1 MPPRTPI
8 VRTTVG
14 QPVVLARPRLQQ
26 LLGAVWVIAHI
37 PGRAVIPCGIASV
50 SGKPPPSFGNRNEA
64 EIAPLVGGVVAAA
77 LLQGFLVDVSPPTI
91 EKVFAMLFRAGGA
104 LDAPALIGLALR
116 LGVGAAAAVDRL
128 DVLFRPGA
136 RLLDVIPILTV
147 KFRELGISLPEVV
160 RTWQY
165 FCRDASKVL
174 HCVRSWQTALRP
186 TPKPFA

>member
-8 VRTTVG
+8 ARTTVG

-116 LGVGAAAAVDRL
+116 LGVGAAAAVAAANGHGHSR
-128 DVLFRPGA
+128 R
-136 RLLDVIPILTV
+136 RC
-147 KFRELGISLPEVV
+147 S
-160 RTWQY
+160 
-165 FCRDASKVL
+165 
-174 HCVRSWQTALRP
+174 
-186 TPKPFA
+186 

>member
-136 RLLDVIPILTV
+136 RLLDVVEHRGRLST
-147 KFRELGISLPEVV
+147 
-160 RTWQY
+160 
-165 FCRDASKVL
+165 
-174 HCVRSWQTALRP
+174 
-186 TPKPFA
+186 

>member
-128 DVLFRPGA
+128 DVLLHPCGN
-136 RLLDVIPILTV
+136 PI
-147 KFRELGISLPEVV
+147 
-160 RTWQY
+160 
-165 FCRDASKVL
+165 
-174 HCVRSWQTALRP
+174 
-186 TPKPFA
+186 

>member
-77 LLQGFLVDVSPPTI
+77 LLQGFLVDVSPQQSRRSLRCCS
-91 EKVFAMLFRAGGA
+91 ARAAGLPPRTVMAIAGA
-104 LDAPALIGLALR
+104 DVAEAT
-116 LGVGAAAAVDRL
+116 AAASACGRGGVS
-128 DVLFRPGA
+128 VRPAAA
-136 RLLDVIPILTV
+136 RACEARGP
-147 KFRELGISLPEVV
+147 RP
-160 RTWQY
+160 R
-165 FCRDASKVL
+165 ASPARQRACGTRCPVP
-174 HCVRSWQTALRP
+174 RP
-186 TPKPFA
+186 